1 MAPLRWE
8 AYEHVKELMG
18 GACLLWRFAQHGA
31 LLVDLGPAIGKKRG
45 WSGVADRVRG
55 VRAPVRPAQ
64 RRRLR

>member
-1 MAPLRWE
+1 MVHLRWE
-8 AYEHVKELMG
+8 AYEHVKALMG
-18 GACLLWRFAQHGA
+18 VCLPLRFAQHGA

-45 WSGVADRVRG
+45 WSGVADRVMG